1 MQIGIWLPSYCYP
14 DLTYER
20 VHGAVDRYARKCND
34 LGYDIWV
41 IDHLLHAPGL
51 YGMSW
56 LEPLHVLTHAGAVAP
71 DVKLGTGILVLPL
84 RHPVMLAKE
93 IATMDFLSGGRYM
106 FGVGPGWYPGEFE
119 AVGTNVKQRGARTD
133 EILAAVR
140 RLLTE
145 DNVTFEGRYYQFS
158 DVTIEPRPPKFPE
171 VWVSGGSRIPD
182 PEYSDVS
189 VLADSVLNRIL
200 DADWW
205 LSRCSGNQEFV
216 KRDWAKIQNALAERG
231 RPSDGVRFAHCN
243 FTYLVETSD
252 RQRALEAQRE
262 FFLQVMG
269 THRSYEHLQESY
281 LLGSLD
287 DILERL
293 VDLKDAG
300 MEYMVLGPTSDDP
313 AQLDLIE
320 KHVVPA
326 LS

>member
-1 MQIGIWLPSYCYP
+1 MQIGVWLPSYTYP
-14 DLTYER
+14 KLTYER
-20 VHGAVDRYARKCND
+20 VRGEVHDYSRRCNE

-56 LEPLHVLTHAGAVAP
+56 LEPLHVLTCAGAVAP

-93 IATMDFLSGGRYM
+93 VATMDFLSGGRFM
-106 FGVGPGWYPGEFE
+106 FGIGPGWYPGEF
-119 AVGTNVKQRGARTD
+119 AATGTNVKERGPRTD

-140 RLLTE
+140 RLLSE
-145 DNVTFEGRYYQFS
+145 DHVTFEGKYYSFE
-158 DVTIEPRPPKFPE
+158 DVTIEPRPPKLPE
-171 VWVSGGSRIPD
+171 IWVSGGSRIPD

-189 VLADSVLNRIL
+189 VLADSVLNRIV

-216 KRDWAKIQNALAERG
+216 KRDWAKIQDALKERG
-231 RPSDGVRFAHCN
+231 KPADSVRFAHCN

-252 RQRALEAQRE
+252 REKALEVQKPY
-262 FFLQVMG
+262 FMQVMG
-269 THRSYEHLQESY
+269 THRTYEHLQESY

-287 DILERL
+287 EILARL

-300 MEYMVLGPTSDDP
+300 MEYIVLGPTSDEHE
-313 AQLDLIE
+313 QLELIE

-326 LS
+326 LA

>member
-1 MQIGIWLPSYCYP
+1 MQIGVWLPSYCYP
-14 DLTYER
+14 DLTYDR
-20 VHGAVDRYARKCND
+20 AQSAVLDYSRKCND

-56 LEPLHVLTHAGAVAP
+56 LEPLHVLTAAGAVAP
-71 DVKLGTGILVLPL
+71 DVKLGTGILVLPV
-84 RHPVMLAKE
+84 RNPVVLAKE

-106 FGVGPGWYPGEFE
+106 FGIGPGWYPPEFSST
-119 AVGTNVKQRGARTD
+119 GTSVKERGARTD
-133 EILAAVR
+133 EIFEAVT

-145 DNVTFEGRYYQFS
+145 DNVTFEGRYYQFE
-158 DVTIEPRPPKFPE
+158 DVTILPRPPKMPE

-189 VLADSVLNRIL
+189 VLADTVLQRIL
-200 DADWW
+200 KADWW

-216 KRDWAKIQNALAERG
+216 KRDWEKIQQGLKDSG
-231 RPSDGVRFAHCN
+231 RPADDVRFAHCN
-243 FTYLVETSD
+243 FTYLVETSN
-252 RQRALEAQRE
+252 REEALAIQKEY
-262 FFLQVMG
+262 FLQVMG
-269 THRSYEHLQESY
+269 THRTYEHLQGSY

-287 DILERL
+287 EILERL
-293 VDLKDAG
+293 VDLKEAG
-300 MEYMVLGPTSDDP
+300 MEYMVFGPTSDDP

-326 LS
+326 LA

>member
-1 MQIGIWLPSYCYP
+1 MQIGVWLPSYCYP

-20 VHGAVDRYARKCND
+20 AQRAVVDYSRRCND

-56 LEPLHVLTHAGAVAP
+56 LEPLHVLTAAGGAAP

-84 RHPVMLAKE
+84 RHPVVLAKE
-93 IATMDFLSGGRYM
+93 IATMDFLTGGRYM
-106 FGVGPGWYPGEFE
+106 FGIGPGWYPGEF
-119 AVGTNVKQRGARTD
+119 AATGTKVKERGARTD
-133 EILAAVR
+133 EIFDAVS
-140 RLLTE
+140 RLLSE
-145 DNVTFEGRYYQFS
+145 DNVTFDGRYYQFE
-158 DVTIEPRPPKFPE
+158 DVTIEPRPPKLPE

-189 VLADSVLNRIL
+189 VLADTVLNRIL
-200 DADWW
+200 KADWW

-216 KRDWAKIQNALAERG
+216 KRDWAKIQQALADRG
-231 RPSDGVRFAHCN
+231 RPADSVRFGHCN

-252 RQRALEAQRE
+252 RQQALDVQRK
-262 FFLQVMG
+262 FFGEVMG
-269 THRSYEHLQESY
+269 DHRSFEHLQESY

-287 DILERL
+287 EILARL

-300 MEYMVLGPTSDDP
+300 MEYIVLGPTSDDP
-313 AQLDLIE
+313 GQLDLIE